1 MIQKFGKWL
10 AELSRVAKVIL
21 VTASLIGLSAIASQ
35 TNHTPQSTILNTK
48 SSSSKSQDSVTHKIL
63 TSTEDIPFVT
73 TTVDDDTLASGTTL
87 TRTAGVNGTRT
98 HTYEITLTNGVE
110 TARKEI
116 SSTITT
122 QPVSKVVAIG
132 TYVAPAQPYCPEGTY
147 VNTYGNTVCRP
158 YPSPSAPAGATAQC
172 VDGTYSYSQ
181 SRSGTCSHHGGVAT
195 WL

>member
-21 VTASLIGLSAIASQ
+21 VTASLIGLSAAASQ

-63 TSTEDIPFVT
+63 TTTENIPFAT
-73 TTVDDDTLASGTTL
+73 TTVDDDTLANGTTL
-87 TRTAGVNGTRT
+87 IRTAGVNGTRT
-98 HTYEITLTNGVE
+98 YTYEITLTNGVE
-110 TARKEI
+110 TARKEV
-116 SSTITT
+116 SNTITT
-122 QPVSKVVAIG
+122 QPVSKVIAIG
-132 TYVAPAQPYCPEGTY
+132 TYIAPAQPYCPEGTY

-158 YPSPSAPAGATAQC
+158 YSSPSIPAGATAQC